1 MNEAI
6 GELKARLRKMRAM
19 LLPEGGVRILDNTD
33 FAQAVSRA
41 DRLMRTADRSRD
53 PSPELRASVE
63 RAEVLGQSLR

>member
-19 LLPEGGVRILDNTD
+19 LSPEGGVRILDNTD

-41 DRLMRTADRSRD
+41 DRLMRTADRSRN

>member
-19 LLPEGGVRILDNTD
+19 LSEEGGVRILDNMD

-63 RAEVLGQSLR
+63 RAEILGHSIR